1 MPHPHAHAGSG
12 AEGAPSEG
20 SHAPGE
26 AAKPSV
32 DWECHLCGLIHRG
45 ERPPL
50 CAACKT
56 GHLLPLTPE
65 QAANAKPAA
74 FLAVE
79 WDEAAKQRLE
89 RVPPGFMRD
98 MTRSR
103 VEKWARAAGRGR
115 VDLETM
121 DGKYGNWGAGGAKVE
136 LTLAWDAE
144 AQARA
149 ERIPDF
155 IRPMVQKEIERV
167 VKGQG
172 RTVVAGGDIDLAMAK
187 WSAGGHFHGH
197 GG

>member
-1 MPHPHAHAGSG
+1 
-12 AEGAPSEG
+12 
-20 SHAPGE
+20 
-26 AAKPSV
+26 
-32 DWECHLCGLIHRG
+32 
-45 ERPPL
+45 
-50 CAACKT
+50 
-56 GHLLPLTPE
+56 
-65 QAANAKPAA
+65 
-74 FLAVE
+74 VE

-172 RTVVAGGDIDLAMAK
+172 RGYRSRHGQVVGRRPFPRTWGIAGSPLGRIGRRVAKMSRSPGERIGNPLSFLARRLQKPRPGEA
-187 WSAGGHFHGH
+187 
-197 GG
+197 